1 MKVLKTKNIGFCF
14 GVKRAIKMV
23 FKEVAATKDTA
34 YTVGPIIRN
43 PQMVNILKEKKV
55 VPFSDVFQIKNG
67 TVAFRTHGIKK
78 DEEEYIKE
86 TRLRTIDTTC
96 PSTSEY
102 GNMLCI

>member
-23 FKEVAATKDTA
+23 LKEAAATKDTV
-34 YTVGPIIRN
+34 YTVGPIIHN
-43 PQMVNILKEKKV
+43 PQMVNILKGKGV
-55 VPFSDVFQIKNG
+55 VSVNDVFQIKNG
-67 TVAFRTHGIKK
+67 TVVFRTHGIKK

-86 TRLRTIDTTC
+86 TRLRTIDTTW
-96 PSTSEY
+96 PPTSEY